1 MAIILFNDAC
11 LYNNNKTIIYGQY
24 SRKFTS
30 IKINLKL
37 SYKFV
42 LCKKRPDFYIE
53 IDGKI
58 NNINEITFMKDDNI
72 QLFKKQIVLHFPF
85 ENCDLSLN
93 PKFKLYSIHSSNLD
107 E

>member
-53 IDGKI
+53 ID
-58 NNINEITFMKDDNI
+58 
-72 QLFKKQIVLHFPF
+72 
-85 ENCDLSLN
+85 
-93 PKFKLYSIHSSNLD
+93 
-107 E
+107 